1 MMFLHCWTMSKLMS
15 TVIMFGTR
23 AMHYNELQKT
33 PRHFY
38 QMPILKLNDHIKYL
52 IIQAKHQKSQSLR
65 ILQQRKIK

>member
-1 MMFLHCWTMSKLMS
+1 
-15 TVIMFGTR
+15 MFGTR

-33 PRHFY
+33 PRHSY

-52 IIQAKHQKSQSLR
+52 IIQAKHQKSQSLC